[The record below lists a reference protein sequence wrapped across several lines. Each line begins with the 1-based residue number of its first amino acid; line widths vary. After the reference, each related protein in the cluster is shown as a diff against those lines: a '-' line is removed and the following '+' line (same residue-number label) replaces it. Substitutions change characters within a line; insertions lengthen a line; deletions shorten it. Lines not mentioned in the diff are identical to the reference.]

1 MNSNDSQSIPLQQYH
16 GVPAGWSRDE
26 MIAEH
31 RKLDG
36 SWPIDGPDAT
46 EPGAPDFLPDRYNWL
61 QYRKTLYRV
70 GDGIRADDAACIE
83 IAIQY
88 IELNYIGSYSGY
100 IREKLARA
108 LKSARLTR
116 TQSSRLKQHFSALL
130 KEDNCLQEFAEYA
143 KLLKKLNPQDD
154 EH

>member
-1 MNSNDSQSIPLQQYH
+1 MNSNDSKSIPLQQYH

-70 GDGIRADDAACIE
+70 GDGVRADDAACIE
-83 IAIQY
+83 IAIRY
-88 IELNYIGSYSGY
+88 IKTLG
-100 IREKLARA
+100 
-108 LKSARLTR
+108 
-116 TQSSRLKQHFSALL
+116 H
-130 KEDNCLQEFAEYA
+130 
-143 KLLKKLNPQDD
+143 
-154 EH
+154 